1 MRSKINSFKINLLM
15 WTWSLLITFG
25 GLVLD
30 FISDWRYDIAVRSN
44 KAMST
49 KNDWTTIY
57 NKKYLYI
64 E

>member
-1 MRSKINSFKINLLM
+1 MRSKINSFV
-15 WTWSLLITFG
+15 WTWSLLIVFG

-30 FISDWRYDIAVRSN
+30 FISDRQYDIVVRSN

-49 KNDWTTIY
+49 TNDWTTIC

>member
-1 MRSKINSFKINLLM
+1 MRSKINSFV
-15 WTWSLLITFG
+15 WTWSLAISFAR
-25 GLVLD
+25 LVLD
-30 FISDWRYDIAVRSN
+30 FISNLQYDVAVRSN

>member
-1 MRSKINSFKINLLM
+1 MRSKINSFV
-15 WTWSLLITFG
+15 WTCSLLIVFG

-30 FISDWRYDIAVRSN
+30 FISDHQYDIAVRSN

-64 E
+64 K